1 MRAPVRG
8 FTLIELMVTVAI
20 VAILASVVVPLTQVS
35 AQRSKE
41 QELKR
46 ALREIRGAIDA
57 YKQAVDQGRVYRSVD
72 TSGYPESLAVLVEGM
87 PDLKD
92 ARGRRIYFLRRLPR
106 DPMHPDES
114 LPAAATWGKRAYASG
129 PDDPREGEDV
139 YDVYSLSTRTGL
151 NGRPY
156 REW

>member
-106 DPMHPDES
+106 DPLHPDAS